1 LLEALSHKLNTR
13 GITLKKTVLIARIL
27 FGLLFLVSGFNHVHH
42 LPFMPMKL
50 KTGDAGVFAAL
61 LTSTK
66 YITVVGV
73 LEFIGGLLLLI
84 GRYVPLGL
92 TVLGPIIVNILMY
105 QLLIAKGGAG
115 LGLAL
120 AAIELFLIWANRH
133 SFRGLFDAAS
143 GPY

>member
-1 LLEALSHKLNTR
+1 
-13 GITLKKTVLIARIL
+13 LKKTVLIARIL

-61 LTSTK
+61 LTSTN
-66 YITVVGV
+66 YMTVVGV

-92 TVLGPIIVNILMY
+92 TILGPIIVNILMY
-105 QLLIAKGGAG
+105 QLLVAKGGAG

-120 AAIELFLIWANRH
+120 ASIELFLIWANRH
-133 SFRGLFDAAS
+133 GFRGLFEAAS
-143 GPY
+143 GPC

>member
-1 LLEALSHKLNTR
+1 M
-13 GITLKKTVLIARIL
+13 KKTVLIARVL
-27 FGLLFLVSGFNHVHH
+27 FGLLFLVSGFNHVYH
-42 LPFMPMKL
+42 LPFMPMRL

-61 LTSTK
+61 LISTK
-66 YITVVGV
+66 YMTVVGV

>member
-1 LLEALSHKLNTR
+1 
-13 GITLKKTVLIARIL
+13 LKKTVLIARIL

-61 LTSTK
+61 LTSTN
-66 YITVVGV
+66 YMTVVGV

-92 TVLGPIIVNILMY
+92 TIIGPIIVNILMY
-105 QLLIAKGGAG
+105 QLLVAKGGAG

-120 AAIELFLIWANRH
+120 VAFELFLIWANRN
-133 SFRGLFDAAS
+133 SFRGLFDATS

>member
-1 LLEALSHKLNTR
+1 
-13 GITLKKTVLIARIL
+13 LKKTVLIARIL

-42 LPFMPMKL
+42 LPFVPMKL
-50 KTGDAGVFAAL
+50 KTGDAEVFAAL
-61 LTSTK
+61 LTSTS
-66 YITVVGV
+66 YMTVVGV

-92 TVLGPIIVNILMY
+92 TILGPIIVNILMF
-105 QLLIAKGGAG
+105 QLLVAKREVLSHNGAG

-120 AAIELFLIWANRH
+120 AAFELFLIWAYRT

>member
-1 LLEALSHKLNTR
+1 
-13 GITLKKTVLIARIL
+13 LKKTVLIARIL

-61 LTSTK
+61 LTSTS
-66 YITVVGV
+66 YMTVVGV

-92 TVLGPIIVNILMY
+92 TILGPIIVNILMY

-120 AAIELFLIWANRH
+120 AAFELFLIWANRN